1 MKEDEIQA
9 VEEVWDWKCL
19 EAAVDTAG
27 VDHVVNPK
35 EFPGLALIETEES
48 KRGDSWTAAGGS
60 AIPKMGEMKI
70 PWKSDLGVTHGLT
83 AKAGN
88 VSKILLSGDRL
99 LDAGYDIILNKRNPR
114 MVHQTTR
121 ETIKLER
128 RGRMFLM
135 KMWVRVK
142 VTKSVVDTPG
152 FTRPGKS

>member
-1 MKEDEIQA
+1 
-9 VEEVWDWKCL
+9 
-19 EAAVDTAG
+19 
-27 VDHVVNPK
+27 
-35 EFPGLALIETEES
+35 
-48 KRGDSWTAAGGS
+48 
-60 AIPKMGEMKI
+60 MGEMKI